1 MDVLFCSE
9 VINVEIKKLFAVII
23 MLIATLSL
31 TSCTRSPYD
40 DGYDTGYS
48 DGKHDGYQDGFDDGK
63 EAGYWQ
69 YVERAEERFD
79 PNEIIDWVLLHYT
92 ITDLMEWQYG
102 TVYDYYFEIGAPNIS
117 LFVEESIAQGHPEYV
132 QYILNFCDQLGYS
145 PALFLGNYC
154 ADSNLCIHTTYG
166 PCFEK
171 INISELEVLEPYGNF
186 NRMRKHF
193 ENTSYTFCEICC
205 E

>member
-69 YVERAEERFD
+69 YVT
-79 PNEIIDWVLLHYT
+79 Y
-92 ITDLMEWQYG
+92 
-102 TVYDYYFEIGAPNIS
+102 
-117 LFVEESIAQGHPEYV
+117 
-132 QYILNFCDQLGYS
+132 
-145 PALFLGNYC
+145 LFL
-154 ADSNLCIHTTYG
+154 L
-166 PCFEK
+166 
-171 INISELEVLEPYGNF
+171 
-186 NRMRKHF
+186 RKA
-193 ENTSYTFCEICC
+193 
-205 E
+205 